1 MNINNSERLS
11 FRLMDKN
18 DKQLLWQLDQ
28 DSEVMKFITGGKI
41 SSMEKIEHV
50 FIPRMEAYLNKEKGW
65 GLWQV
70 NLLTDNTYLGWILIR
85 PMQFFSDHPELDNL
99 EIGWRF
105 FRDTW
110 GKGYA
115 TEAAQ
120 QVMQSLHLQLG
131 YNQFSAIADEDNHAS
146 IKVMKKLGMHYVK
159 TYHHK
164 DQLIDCQVAY
174 YQVNKNPNIL

>member
-1 MNINNSERLS
+1 MNIDNTERLS

-28 DSEVMKFITGGKI
+28 DPEVMKFITGGQV

-50 FIPRMEAYLNKEKGW
+50 FIPRMEAYRNKEKGW

-70 NLLTDNTYLGWILIR
+70 NLLADNSYLGWILIR
-85 PMQFFSDHPELDNL
+85 PMHFFSDNPEFDNL

-105 FRDTW
+105 FQHTW

-120 QVMQSLHLQLG
+120 QIMQALKS
-131 YNQFSAIADEDNHAS
+131 NNTFSAIADENNHAS
-146 IKVMKKLGMHYVK
+146 ISVMKKLGMDYVK

-164 DQLIDCQVAY
+164 DQLIDCQVDY
-174 YQVNKNPNIL
+174 YQIKK